1 MGTIVKL
8 SWAHLALYFPVVLKM
23 PPTKAML
30 AAEMP
35 NMVQDAFL
43 MFNKFDLQPWDDFL
57 IGCLIVCLAHR
68 LADWLTDSLL
78 DRWIELLTD

>member
-1 MGTIVKL
+1 
-8 SWAHLALYFPVVLKM
+8 M

-35 NMVQDAFL
+35 NMVQDALL

-57 IGCLIVCLAHR
+57 IGCLIVCLTRR
-68 LADWLTDSLL
+68 LPDWLTDRLL
-78 DRWIELLTD
+78 DEWMLIDCLIELLID